1 MSTTWKIDQSHSD
14 VNFKVKHLM
23 ISTVTGKFESYDGT
37 VLQNNSDDSFDG
49 SSISFT
55 ADVSSISTGVADR
68 DNHLR
73 SNDFFNAEQFPKMTF
88 EASSFEKVSD
98 DEYTLN
104 GNLTIRDNT
113 KPVSL
118 RATFNGITSDMWG
131 GTRAGFEIT
140 GTIKRKEFGL
150 LWNATTELGGVVVS
164 DDVKLAL
171 DIQLVKQ

>member
-23 ISTVTGKFESYDGT
+23 ISTVTGKFETYDGT
-37 VLQNNSDDSFDG
+37 VVQKNSDDSFDG

-55 ADVSSISTGVADR
+55 ADVASISTGVADR

-98 DEYTLN
+98 EEYTLN

-118 RATFNGITSDMWG
+118 RATFNGITNDMWG

>member
-37 VLQNNSDDSFDG
+37 VEQPNPDSFEG
-49 SSISFT
+49 SAISFT
-55 ADVSSISTGVADR
+55 ADVKSISTGVADR

-73 SNDFFNAEQFPKMTF
+73 SNDFFNAEEFPTMKF
-88 EASSFEKVSD
+88 EASSFEKTSD
-98 DEYTLN
+98 DEYVLN

-131 GTRAGFEIT
+131 GTRAGFEIS

>member
-37 VLQNNSDDSFDG
+37 VEQPTQDTFEG
-49 SSISFT
+49 SAISFT
-55 ADVSSISTGVADR
+55 ADVTSISTGVKDR

-73 SNDFFNAEQFPKMTF
+73 SNDFFNAEEFPTMKF
-88 EASSFEKVSD
+88 EASTFKKSAD
-98 DEYTLN
+98 DEYVLE

-113 KPVSL
+113 KPVTLHAS
-118 RATFNGITSDMWG
+118 FNGITSDMWG

>member
-37 VLQNNSDDSFDG
+37 VEQPNPDSFEG
-49 SSISFT
+49 SAISFT
-55 ADVSSISTGVADR
+55 ADVKSISTGVADR

-73 SNDFFNAEQFPKMTF
+73 SNDFFNADEFPTMKF
-88 EASSFEKVSD
+88 EASSFEKTSD

-113 KPVSL
+113 KPVTL
-118 RATFNGITSDMWG
+118 RATFNGITNDMWG

-171 DIQLVKQ
+171 DVQLVKQ

>member
-37 VLQNNSDDSFDG
+37 VEQNNPDSFEG

-55 ADVSSISTGVADR
+55 ADVASISTGVKDR

-73 SNDFFNAEQFPKMTF
+73 SNDFFNAEEFPTMKF
-88 EASSFEKVSD
+88 ESSSFEKSSD
-98 DEYTLN
+98 DEYLLH

-113 KPVSL
+113 KPVTL
-118 RATFNGITSDMWG
+118 RANFNGITSDMWG
-131 GTRAGFEIT
+131 GTRAGFEIS

>member
-37 VLQNNSDDSFDG
+37 VEQPKPDSFEG
-49 SSISFT
+49 SAISFT
-55 ADVSSISTGVADR
+55 ADVKSISTGVADR

-73 SNDFFNAEQFPKMTF
+73 SNDFFNADEFPTMKF
-88 EASSFEKVSD
+88 EASSFEKTSD
-98 DEYTLN
+98 DEYQLN
-104 GNLTIRDNT
+104 GQLTIRDNT

-118 RATFNGITSDMWG
+118 RATFNGITTDMWG

-171 DIQLVKQ
+171 DVQLVKQ